1 MRRTFSMSKLIIM
14 SGIPGSGKTTLA
26 KRLCEE
32 YGSVRVSRDDIR
44 MSILKDSMRY
54 FDVEKSVY
62 KRFISEIRKNL
73 DDGKTVI
80 ADATHNTV
88 KSIGKVFNEFYDCGF
103 IGIIYMDTPL
113 DTCLARN
120 ASRTG
125 RFKVSESAIRRFHEA
140 RCSKS
145 DLTSYADDIW
155 VVKEGDRIPN
165 MVKNWF

>member
-1 MRRTFSMSKLIIM
+1 MSKLIIM

-32 YGSVRVSRDDIR
+32 YGAVRVSRDDIR
-44 MSILKDSMRY
+44 MSMLTEDMRY

-62 KRFISEIRKNL
+62 KRFIYEIRRNL

-80 ADATHNTV
+80 ADATHNTT
-88 KSIGKVFNEFYDCGF
+88 KSIGKVFDEFYDCGF

-120 ASRTG
+120 NGRTG
-125 RFKVSESAIRRFHEA
+125 RFKVPESAIKRFYDA
-140 RCSKS
+140 RCSPY
-145 DLTSYADDIW
+145 DLTPYADDIL
-155 VVKEGDRIPN
+155 VVKEANKIPN
-165 MVKNWF
+165 RVKNWF